1 MADSGTGRL
10 QRSPV
15 GHLPIRHALMAMCG
29 LALASSA
36 GLAGDAEE
44 TDAARAFPKAVPA
57 RINVATLGKPVL
69 VSRADVEFPLGRVRS
84 FQLDASSN
92 TGESRVA
99 DPAFKA
105 VLLTPRESTGRPV
118 QPVIPLYE
126 LASGTPS
133 RHAGR
138 CAADKRQA
146 ATAKTEATTPAKPQP
161 AGRPVQPVNPPNE
174 LASGPPHV
182 TPADAPPT
190 KGQAATVKMEPTT
203 PAKPQPKRIASKPP
217 ASRPTPATPQHAAAG
232 GANIPAVARRT
243 AKPAEPKS
251 GGGFGRAE
259 IAATR
264 AFTRF

>member
-15 GHLPIRHALMAMCG
+15 RHLPIRHALMAMCG

-57 RINVATLGKPVL
+57 RVTVATLGKPVL
-69 VSRADVEFPLGRVRS
+69 VSRADVESPLGRVRS

-118 QPVIPLYE
+118 QPAIPL
-126 LASGTPS
+126 
-133 RHAGR
+133 H
-138 CAADKRQA
+138 
-146 ATAKTEATTPAKPQP
+146 
-161 AGRPVQPVNPPNE
+161 E

-182 TPADAPPT
+182 TPADAPTT
-190 KGQAATVKMEPTT
+190 KGQAATVKTEPAA
-203 PAKPQPKRIASKPP
+203 PAKPQPKQIASKTP
-217 ASRPTPATPQHAAAG
+217 ASRPTPQHAAAG
-232 GANIPAVARRT
+232 GANTPPVARRA

>member
-1 MADSGTGRL
+1 M

-15 GHLPIRHALMAMCG
+15 RHLPIRHALMAMCG

-44 TDAARAFPKAVPA
+44 TDAARALPKAVPT

-69 VSRADVEFPLGRVRS
+69 VSRADVESPLGRVRS

-126 LASGTPS
+126 LASGTP
-133 RHAGR
+133 
-138 CAADKRQA
+138 
-146 ATAKTEATTPAKPQP
+146 
-161 AGRPVQPVNPPNE
+161 
-174 LASGPPHV
+174 HV

-190 KGQAATVKMEPTT
+190 KGQAPTVKTEPTT
-203 PAKPQPKRIASKPP
+203 PAKPQPKQIASKPP

-232 GANIPAVARRT
+232 GANTPPVARRA

-251 GGGFGRAE
+251 GGGFARAE